1 MLLSSTLFAILPLVA
16 LASPSPLTSRSELYS
31 DFSTKHSW
39 GTSNPSRHWNYHST
53 PDPSTLLSLRLGLR
67 PSNFDTLLGH
77 LTETSDPFHER
88 YGKHLTKAQVD
99 ELMRPTEETM
109 EEVREWLNW
118 HGVEE
123 DATVT
128 TDRSIT
134 LNIPVSLAE
143 TLLNTTYHVYIH
155 AESEEKIIRTLEY
168 SLPRHLH
175 DHINLVSPTTYFGTT
190 RTNKLTS
197 FLQPGRPSVS
207 LGSLSSDVT
216 PPSSCKTTITPTCL
230 KDLYNVRV
238 FLRFHNP
245 IIFLNVC
252 RRLLITHPQRPK
264 PTRLESQDILSNSR

>member
-1 MLLSSTLFAILPLVA
+1 MLLASVLFATLPLVA
-16 LASPSPLTSRSELYS
+16 LVSSSSLSSRSELYD

-39 GTSNPSRHWNYHST
+39 GTSIPSLLWNYHST
-53 PDPSTLLSLRLGLR
+53 PDPSTLLSLRIGLR
-67 PSNFDTLLGH
+67 PSNFDALLGH

-99 ELMRPTEETM
+99 ELMRPTKETL
-109 EEVREWLNW
+109 EEVREWLKW

-123 DATVT
+123 DATTVT
-128 TDRSIT
+128 TDQSIT

-143 TLLNTTYHVYIH
+143 TLLNTKYHMYMH

-207 LGSLSSDVT
+207 LGSFSSDVK
-216 PPSSCKTTITPTCL
+216 PQSSCETTITPSCL

-238 FLRFHNP
+238 FLVSTIP
-245 IIFLNVC
+245 LFL
-252 RRLLITHPQRPK
+252 
-264 PTRLESQDILSNSR
+264 